1 MEKHNQPKARA
12 ARVANLMG
20 EDKTKYEMMQTKV
33 RPVIYAKVKRIAKR
47 MGLTDYVI
55 IQMMVDCIVR
65 YMDSQHNLTPEME
78 KIMAIFEHMEGWG
91 NAFNHAD
98 PTVKRIVGEAVYFLF
113 DEEGKKKGCRAV
125 HVTKPFFGNWSED
138 MNIQHILERVICLM
152 MPERY
157 RRLRALAVD
166 MDCSSLLDLFDHLI
180 DLHAQDSDVATFRQL
195 FEDANRSEWGA
206 KPSDVRYKRVRTKH
220 LNEEPTFFTD
230 LNDSDRKSD
239 EDLDFEDQII
249 KP

>member
-12 ARVANLMG
+12 ARLANLMG
-20 EDKTKYEMMQTKV
+20 EDKAKYEMMQTKV

-166 MDCSSLLDLFDHLI
+166 MDCSSLLELFDHLI

-206 KPSDVRYKRVRTKH
+206 KPSDVRYKRVRTMH

>member
-113 DEEGKKKGCRAV
+113 DEEGKKKGARAV
-125 HVTKPFFGNWSED
+125 HVTKPFFGNWTED
-138 MNIQHILERVICLM
+138 LNIQHILERVICLM

-166 MDCSSLLDLFDHLI
+166 MDCSSLLELFDHLI

-195 FEDANRSEWGA
+195 FEDADRSEWGA
-206 KPSDVRYKRVRTKH
+206 KPSDVRYKRVRAKH

-230 LNDSDRKSD
+230 LNDNDD
-239 EDLDFEDQII
+239 GGGEEIDFDDQII

>member
-20 EDKTKYEMMQTKV
+20 EEKAKYEMTQTKV

-125 HVTKPFFGNWSED
+125 HVTKPFFGNWTED
-138 MNIQHILERVICLM
+138 FNIQHILERVICLM

-157 RRLRALAVD
+157 RRLRSLAVD
-166 MDCSSLLDLFDHLI
+166 MDCSSLLELFDHLI
-180 DLHAQDSDVATFRQL
+180 DLHAQDSDVAAFRQL
-195 FEDANRSEWGA
+195 FEDADRSEWGA
-206 KPSDVRYKRVRTKH
+206 KPSDVRYKRVRAKH

>member
-20 EDKTKYEMMQTKV
+20 DDKAKYEMMQTKV

-125 HVTKPFFGNWSED
+125 HVTKPFFGNWTED
-138 MNIQHILERVICLM
+138 LNIQHILERVICLM

-157 RRLRALAVD
+157 RRLRSLAVD
-166 MDCSSLLDLFDHLI
+166 MDCSSLLELFDHLI

-206 KPSDVRYKRVRTKH
+206 KPSDVRYKRVRAKH